1 MGQLVYPTWTALSPL
16 GEGSRHG
23 RDGPG
28 ESPRQAGQ
36 VFRRGMVDVRH
47 VRIRAP
53 VSHKLDEEWGDAH
66 AVGEGCA
73 ATSEAVP
80 REHRRVHTDLV
91 KAILCLMSDARLG
104 LRLMSR
110 HSPMRMSIARGCDR
124 ELAPHRSETQMPQS
138 HDAPVDLELFSCTD
152 SGTYS
157 KPTNRSCK

>member
-1 MGQLVYPTWTALSPL
+1 MMGQLVYPTGTALSPL

-73 ATSEAVP
+73 PP
-80 REHRRVHTDLV
+80 RQKLCPENIVGSTP
-91 KAILCLMSDARLG
+91 IL
-104 LRLMSR
+104 
-110 HSPMRMSIARGCDR
+110 
-124 ELAPHRSETQMPQS
+124 
-138 HDAPVDLELFSCTD
+138 
-152 SGTYS
+152 
-157 KPTNRSCK
+157 